1 AVVLVGEPGIGKNGR
16 ASEIATYARMCGCQV
31 LWGRAVESGGAP
43 AYWPWVQVIRA
54 YMHERDPQNAIAEM
68 GSGAADI
75 ARVVSEVRERLTD
88 LPAPAAL
95 EPGAAR
101 LLLLR

>member
-1 AVVLVGEPGIGKNGR
+1 GAAGGVVGGGGGGGGVRAGGEDVGGGGGRLVLLGGEPGIGKTR
-16 ASEIATYARMCGCQV
+16 MASEIATYARMRGCQV

-68 GSGAADI
+68 GS
-75 ARVVSEVRERLTD
+75 
-88 LPAPAAL
+88 
-95 EPGAAR
+95 
-101 LLLLR
+101 